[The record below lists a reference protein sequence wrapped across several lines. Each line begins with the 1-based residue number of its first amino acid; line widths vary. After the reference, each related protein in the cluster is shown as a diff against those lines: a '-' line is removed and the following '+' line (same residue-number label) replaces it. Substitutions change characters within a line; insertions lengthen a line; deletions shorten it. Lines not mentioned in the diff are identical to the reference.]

1 MRCFRRSSSSFNLYG
16 FDLMP
21 RFFFDLYYDRY
32 VVLDPG
38 GMLLERRAGA
48 KLAAREMARHLAV
61 VRPELRNGRSWIRV
75 RDARRNEVHRVTIGL
90 DVRPEV
96 PAGRVSVTLIAAE

>member
-1 MRCFRRSSSSFNLYG
+1 
-16 FDLMP
+16 MP
-21 RFFFDLYYDRY
+21 RFFFDLFYDRY

-48 KLAAREMARHLAV
+48 KLAAKEMARHLAL

-75 RDARRNEVHRVTIGL
+75 RDIRRNEVHRVTIGL
-90 DVRPEV
+90 DAQPDV
-96 PAGRVSVTLIAAE
+96 PAGRGAVTLIAAE

>member
-1 MRCFRRSSSSFNLYG
+1 
-16 FDLMP
+16 MP

-38 GMLLERRAGA
+38 GMLLGRRAGA
-48 KLAAREMARHLAV
+48 KLAASEMARHLAK

-75 RDARRNEVHRVTIGL
+75 RDVRRNEVHRVTIGV
-90 DVRPEV
+90 DMQPDV
-96 PAGRVSVTLIAAE
+96 PAGRAGFTRIAAE